1 MGTEF
6 SEVLAAADVD
16 SLPKAQQ
23 ATAGTGGPVT
33 ESSQAE
39 SIKNEPLPGEGG
51 GTVLES
57 PDASSAPNASPENE
71 RQDESTSPGLR
82 RYSEEEDDLILEM
95 WHDKRLRPEL
105 SQKLNRPLG
114 GLAYRFYQI
123 LKERGMDPSQYRREM
138 RAQKLGRSGRPPKPS
153 PKVEGASLT
162 SFWNARLDINL
173 WKWRRS
179 GEDWQTIAG
188 KIPGATPASC
198 EERYNFLSRR
208 NRNQSYAGS
217 ESGASEGSGA
227 AADLA
232 GAAEAIDVERLS
244 EEHGIRPKTSA
255 KTDQDILT
263 ALKYFPDRAAELE
276 ARMQHLEGEL
286 KSVREQ
292 NGIRLGDLISS
303 LARVDEVLSQRD
315 RLADEV
321 EALHR
326 QNEELEAQLAEELR
340 KIEVERQELQ
350 QVYNDLDTMLSD
362 FMRLSSVDKLRV
374 LGDFAGRLEV
384 TVDKFGNVVRTRR
397 RI

>member
-16 SLPKAQQ
+16 GLPKAQQ
-23 ATAGTGGPVT
+23 ATAGAGDPATA
-33 ESSQAE
+33 SSQAE

-51 GTVLES
+51 GAVLKS
-57 PDASSAPNASPENE
+57 PDASSAPDASPENE
-71 RQDESTSPGLR
+71 RPDESPSPGLR

-95 WHDKRLRPEL
+95 WYDKRLRPGL

-138 RAQKLGRSGRPPKPS
+138 RAQKLGRRGRPPKLS

-179 GEDWQTIAG
+179 GEDWETIAG
-188 KIPGATPASC
+188 KIPCATPASC
-198 EERYNFLSRR
+198 EERYNFLSHR
-208 NRNQSYAGS
+208 NRNQRYAGS
-217 ESGASEGSGA
+217 GSEVSEGSGA
-227 AADLA
+227 AANTA
-232 GAAEAIDVERLS
+232 GAADAIDVERLPK
-244 EEHGIRPKTSA
+244 EPGIRPKTST

-276 ARMQHLEGEL
+276 TRMQHLEGEL
-286 KSVREQ
+286 KSVRER
-292 NGIRLGDLISS
+292 NGIQLGDLISS
-303 LARVDEVLSQRD
+303 LAHVDEVLSQRD
-315 RLADEV
+315 RLAGEV

-326 QNEELEAQLAEELR
+326 QNEELEGQLAEELR